1 MLILITRQIS
11 SANKTEQNKTKQ
23 SLPPTIG
30 QKGPSTH
37 LCPYT
42 ISYRLRRSS
51 LIGHSICCCSA
62 ACLLWR
68 FVRTSVDSNSKHKTS
83 G

>member
-11 SANKTEQNKTKQ
+11 SANKKKKKQ
-23 SLPPTIG
+23 SLPSTIG

-42 ISYRLRRSS
+42 IGYRLRRSS

-68 FVRTSVDSNSKHKTS
+68 FVSTSVDSNSKHKTS